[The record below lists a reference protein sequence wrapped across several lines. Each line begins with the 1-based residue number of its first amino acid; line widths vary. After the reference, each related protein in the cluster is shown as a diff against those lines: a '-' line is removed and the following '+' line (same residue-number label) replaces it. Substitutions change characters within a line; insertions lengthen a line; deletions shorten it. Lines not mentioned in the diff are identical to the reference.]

1 MKKGMLILAY
11 CLLLAGCGGGSGGG
25 SSDSG
30 SGVANTAPVISGALS
45 FDTKV
50 LESRVLSYAV
60 TDAEQDAV
68 TVSFAN
74 KPEWIESSL
83 QNNQL
88 TLSMQPDFFDI
99 KNHAFSMT
107 LSDGKSKNT
116 YNFTVNVTDDS
127 QRWVQLNKAESEFV
141 GQWSFDNNSTLV
153 LYPNNKGVYI
163 QQDGNISKLTWQYW
177 NGYVELHTEKLSCVA
192 DCSESIEI
200 YMIAEKDQLRRM
212 VLESDREAL
221 AVTGTK
227 AQQQN
232 ITQGIYVIPD
242 LFAGM
247 VQGVLADR
255 IQIEIPVYLEYPGGT
270 VTSVIPVLDLT
281 TVKNGNNT
289 TIQLPVEPVGSIP
302 VWLYNTKT
310 NDSTSIELDIQLV
323 TAELLPSASDVL
335 VFNYGFR
342 FKLKDQTIDPDDY
355 WGLAEVL
362 ATEEK
367 DFLTL
372 VKGQALA
379 VPKIDLNTSY
389 FSNFRFEH
397 DSAESNFMLG
407 GSEVI
412 FTSATE
418 GKVIFTLAATQQKLE
433 KSFTWRV
440 VKEQLIITLDGKS
453 YTYGFVKT
461 PMNDI
466 TLVAEQDWYSPF
478 VQKNIESKTDDLI
491 GSFLLGSS
499 ITGEYKYYMNIFSDY
514 KALLFS
520 LYTQTESY
528 SSDYKWR
535 EEADGSMTLI
545 YSGDCAEEAS
555 FSSCETEREQRYE
568 NNEPIT
574 LEHQVLKVIAKDDKH
589 TWIHRSVTYKN
600 SSMDLNQSH
609 EFVEKLINVPMN

>member
-11 CLLLAGCGGGSGGG
+11 CLLLAGCGGSGGG

-127 QRWVQLNKAESEFV
+127 QRWVQLNKAESDFV

-153 LYPNNKGVYI
+153 LYPNNKGLYI

-177 NGYVELHTEKLSCVA
+177 SGYVELHTEKLSCVA
-192 DCSESIEI
+192 DCSETIEI
-200 YMIAEKDQLRRM
+200 YMIAEKDQLRRL

-242 LFAGM
+242 LSSGM
-247 VQGVLADR
+247 VQSVSANR
-255 IQIEIPVYLEYPGGT
+255 IQLELPVYVEYQGGA

-281 TVKNGNNT
+281 TVQNGNNT
-289 TIQLPVEPVGSIP
+289 TVQLPVDPVGSIP
-302 VWLYNTKT
+302 VWLYNSKS

-335 VFNYGFR
+335 VFHYGFR
-342 FKLKDQTIDPDDY
+342 FKLKDQTIDPEDY
-355 WGLAEVL
+355 WGLAELL
-362 ATEEK
+362 AAEEK
-367 DFLTL
+367 YFLTL

-389 FSNFRFEH
+389 FSDFRLDR
-397 DSAESNFMLG
+397 DSAETNFVSS

-412 FTSATE
+412 FTSATA
-418 GKVIFTLAATQQKLE
+418 GKIIFTLAATQQKSE

-440 VKEQLIITLDGKS
+440 VQEQLIITLDGKN
-453 YTYGFVKT
+453 YTYGFIKT

-478 VQKNIESKTDDLI
+478 VQKNIESKTEDLI
-491 GSFLLGSS
+491 GSFLFGKN
-499 ITGEYKYYMNIFSDY
+499 ITGDYQYYMNIFSDY
-514 KALLFS
+514 KASLFS
-520 LYTQTESY
+520 LYTQTESS

-535 EEADGSMTLI
+535 GEADGSMTFI
-545 YSGDCAEEAS
+545 YSYVCAEEDS
-555 FSSCETEREQRYE
+555 FSSCETEMNQRYE
-568 NNEPIT
+568 NNEQIM
-574 LEHQVLKVIAKDDKH
+574 LLHQVLKVIAKDDKH
-589 TWIHRSVTYKN
+589 TWIHRSVTYR
-600 SSMDLNQSH
+600 SIDLNQSH